1 MKKKGKPMKKGK
13 KAKNPPLDPHAD
25 FDTPT
30 RRPAKKAK
38 KRDPAQRTLIQM
50 PAGEPKTLVQDER
63 MAASYVKPHFDRN
76 KKGDRFV
83 SLEVSM
89 HLTKDHDGMMPK
101 QIEQGWDFLGKEGYK
116 RLDVIGVKQ
125 HAVKFFLTS
134 KDTDPALEIPA
145 AKVTHVSLQVIEEKG
160 TGKANKII
168 RLSFRLKVQLSR
180 DVAHFSEWN
189 FGDNYWL
196 EMVEAQGNLLEDTEE
211 EKETEEEAIGE
222 GEGDE
227 PIEEPEPEPDDE
239 AAPAGA

>member
-1 MKKKGKPMKKGK
+1 MKKKGKIHPKGKKKGK
-13 KAKNPPLDPHAD
+13 TPPLDPKAD
-25 FDTPT
+25 FDTPL
-30 RRPAKKAK
+30 RKAK
-38 KRDPAQRTLIQM
+38 KTPAQRTLISLP
-50 PAGEPKTLVQDER
+50 PAEPKTLVQDER

-116 RLDVIGVKQ
+116 RLDVIGVKP

-134 KDTDPALEIPA
+134 KDADAALEIPA

-189 FGDNYWL
+189 FGDNYWIEL
-196 EMVEAQGNLLEDTEE
+196 AEAQGNLLEEPEE
-211 EKETEEEAIGE
+211 EEEEVGE
-222 GEGDE
+222 GEGDD
-227 PIEEPEPEPDDE
+227 PVIEEEEETAAGEEDE
-239 AAPAGA
+239 AAAPGA